1 MVRLHRAC
9 VGPSAEV
16 VHPESRQFAEWL
28 RKKNVKVRLVKEP
41 LALHVKG
48 YSSLV
53 EGIAVRLREIQQV
66 VQLLRPLTNHTDALL

>member
-1 MVRLHRAC
+1 MVSFYRAC
-9 VGPSAEV
+9 VGASAEV
-16 VHPESRQFAEWL
+16 QTESRQFAEWL

-53 EGIAVRLREIQQV
+53 EGIAVRLGEIQQV
-66 VQLLRPLTNHTDALL
+66 ALFLRPL